1 MLTTRGPGSLTNTAQ
16 DNWLLLMR
24 ASDWARARLPPQMTE
39 PRARP
44 RAISPRTVLQRPQ
57 RACTVLR
64 ERVGKS
70 SHGDLTRAFEVQGSG
85 RHFAGAVYFY
95 LVALGCIYRVFP
107 DTPSHR
113 RHTHT
118 LSLFI
123 H

>member
-1 MLTTRGPGSLTNTAQ
+1 MVTTCSPGILTNTAQ

-24 ASDWARARLPPQMTE
+24 ASDWARARLPLQMTG
-39 PRARP
+39 PRAP
-44 RAISPRTVLQRPQ
+44 RSVLQRPR
-57 RACTVLR
+57 RACTVLW

-85 RHFAGAVYFY
+85 PHFAGAVYFY
-95 LVALGCIYRVFP
+95 LVALGCVYGAFP